1 MQFFKQKYPQNVS
14 IATKSILRCCADKK
28 MSVYLGENTQV
39 IDFFKYY
46 LKIWG
51 WKGWYNRNNMGDFIF
66 YQSIKKNKKN
76 YISPYTHFETLFSP
90 FWNSTENELL
100 SQSKLHWIYIF
111 RHLLTQIVSW
121 SLYLIYWGE
130 GWGGND
136 QTGGLFASFSSGIIN
151 HLKMFWLKSF
161 CFCSCV
167 LCAVSGGTAQ
177 EQIGSSCFSRPIKLR
192 VNLAPHMMEVR
203 ATMEKNFASRELFA
217 EEHGGELLHQA
228 DYYFSHQCKNWS
240 QKKSLPRSRKISLR
254 ACACRPYPTR
264 CIFSYS
270 D

>member
-1 MQFFKQKYPQNVS
+1 
-14 IATKSILRCCADKK
+14 
-28 MSVYLGENTQV
+28 
-39 IDFFKYY
+39 
-46 LKIWG
+46 
-51 WKGWYNRNNMGDFIF
+51 MGDFIF
-66 YQSIKKNKKN
+66 YQSIKKNHKN

-136 QTGGLFASFSSGIIN
+136 QTGGLFAFFSSGIIN

-161 CFCSCV
+161 CFCNCV

-228 DYYFSHQCKNWS
+228 DYYFSHQCKKWS
-240 QKKSLPRSRKISLR
+240 QKKSLPRSRKISSR